1 MFYVARLAPQNVFL
15 IMTDDL
21 VSQEDPHLT
30 VQAFIEL
37 IQRHEQA
44 FYNFVH
50 KVHSKGEGL
59 FDSLMHW
66 IELFLTLVRE
76 GLGDPISLEF
86 LLPHTGQERADIL
99 SEVDKI
105 AQYHYKL
112 KVLYEHKIRRRFG
125 RAQTSE
131 ADAEDEATQTLVNGV
146 IGELSFGDLV
156 TGDAIDLAAEETDE
170 ESSSDGYSSSEY
182 ETGSEDESDER
193 ESILENVKGKR
204 SLPTPQVQ
212 SNRQSRNH
220 SRKDSTRFESHHPV
234 TSSTS
239 VVPSQARPPPERKR
253 SFSLRKSKSMTFSMS
268 NLSLSRRS
276 QDVPAVP
283 PVPNIP
289 ANLRGAPPTL
299 SKPLPHTPLAP
310 IRSDNP
316 DTPPLTSSKLH
327 PQHQQSQPP
336 RPNGAPKPA
345 ILKKTKAQEPTLKP
359 PDLHHIPLL
368 LPVFVEMVGPIL
380 LTSMLTGFLM
390 KVNQMKPLLRIRK
403 PD

>member
-1 MFYVARLAPQNVFL
+1 
-15 IMTDDL
+15 MTDGL

-59 FDSLMHW
+59 FDSLMRW

-86 LLPHTGQERADIL
+86 LLPHTGQERTDIL
-99 SEVDKI
+99 SEVDKV

-112 KVLYEHKIRRRFG
+112 KVLYEDKIRRRFG
-125 RAQTSE
+125 RVQTSE

-193 ESILENVKGKR
+193 ESIPENVKGKQ
-204 SLPTPQVQ
+204 SLPTPPLSPMSPQVQ

-220 SRKDSTRFESHHPV
+220 LREDSTRLESLHSV
-234 TSSTS
+234 TASAS
-239 VVPSQARPPPERKR
+239 VVPPQARPPPERKR
-253 SFSLRKSKSMTFSMS
+253 SFSLHKSKSMTFSMS

-283 PVPNIP
+283 PLP
-289 ANLRGAPPTL
+289 ANLRGAVPTL
-299 SKPLPHTPLAP
+299 SKPLPHTPLA

-316 DTPPLTSSKLH
+316 DIPSSKLQ
-327 PQHQQSQPP
+327 PQRQQPQPP
-336 RPNGAPKPA
+336 RPNGPPKPA
-345 ILKKTKAQEPTLKP
+345 VLKKTKAQEPTLKP

-380 LTSMLTGFLM
+380 
-390 KVNQMKPLLRIRK
+390 
-403 PD
+403 